1 MISMYELVRKF
12 NDHIVSLDFNDQ
24 PYSGRYIKV
33 HETNITQFDLF
44 ELKSQYEIGQLIFT
58 QDLIEKAKKH
68 KVSNCQ
74 LQMAMM
80 PMAQNIVV
88 HVSFYMSKE
97 EEFIFKLT
105 A

>member
-1 MISMYELVRKF
+1 MNMYELVRKF
-12 NDHIVSLDFNDQ
+12 NDHIVSLDFHDQ

-33 HETNITQFDLF
+33 HETNITQFDLY

-68 KVSNCQ
+68 KVSSCQ